1 MQALWRVIKGVWPYR
16 VAAIVGFLCALGV
29 GASYAGGIA
38 TLLPVMKIFISTEG
52 VHGWANQTAVQQRLH
67 LKIVNLSTSVQENA
81 LAVVIA
87 QTTAQTPPPLN
98 TLKTGDRIVS
108 VALVSP
114 QGTILRQTPHWQNML
129 ALLAGSPK
137 GQEVRLSLR
146 TNNGKALPPIRFAM
160 PARPGYMRYFV
171 AVVAAMPQSPLL
183 SLAWV
188 IGVFIIL
195 CIVGSIFRYYQ
206 QYLSMTIAARVVI
219 NLRRR
224 MYNKI
229 VQLPASY
236 MAQHGTSDLT
246 SRLTQD
252 TGALSEGVATLLG
265 KTILEPAKAIGVT
278 VVALW
283 IDWRLCLGT
292 VLVMPIIG
300 IIIRKF
306 AKRMRKASRRGLEQW
321 SGMLTIM
328 SETLTGLR
336 IVKAYCGEGYERRRF
351 TQANRLLYRQQKK
364 MSHYAA
370 MSRPTVE
377 TVAIILGSIPILIAA
392 KFVLQ
397 NSINKDSFFFLMACF
412 AAIFEPLRKLADVNA
427 KLQQANA
434 AATRIFEIID
444 APSEPNYSHQLPHL
458 PRHRRSIEFEHVSF
472 TYPGHAEQV
481 LTNIGFTVQFGQM
494 AAIVGG
500 NGSGKTTLMSLLP
513 RLYTPTSGRII
524 IDGMDTAGVSLAS
537 LRRQMGLVTQET
549 FLFADTIY
557 NNIAYGRR
565 HAPREEVLAA
575 SVKSFAD
582 EFIRSFP
589 DGYDTLVGQGGIR
602 LSGGQRQRIAIARAI
617 LRDPTILIFDE
628 AMSQIDTESEFKIA
642 MALKEFM
649 KNRTSFVIA
658 HRFSTIVSADII
670 ICLDAGK
677 IVGMGRHQELLSSCD
692 AYRQLYNTQFR
703 ELA

>member
-16 VAAIVGFLCALGV
+16 TAAVIGFLCALGV
-29 GASYAGGIA
+29 GVSYASGIA
-38 TLLPVMKIFISTEG
+38 TLLPIMKIFISTEG
-52 VHGWANQTAVQQRLH
+52 VHGWANQSAVQQRLH
-67 LKIVNLSTSVQENA
+67 LKILNLSTSVQENA

-87 QTTAQTPPPLN
+87 QTTPQTPSPLKA
-98 TLKTGDRIVS
+98 LKTGDRIVS
-108 VALVSP
+108 VALLNA
-114 QGTILRQTPHWQNML
+114 QGKITRESPHWQNML
-129 ALLAGSPK
+129 ALLASSPA
-137 GQEVRLSLR
+137 GQQVRLAISS
-146 TNNGKALPPIRFAM
+146 NNNAALPPILLSL
-160 PARPGYMRYFV
+160 PGRPWYMRDFV
-171 AVVAAMPQSPLL
+171 AVVAALPQSPLM

-188 IGVFIIL
+188 IAAFIVL
-195 CIVGSIFRYYQ
+195 CIIGSIFRYYQ
-206 QYLSMTIAARVVI
+206 QFLSMTIAARVVI

-224 MYNKI
+224 MYNRI
-229 VQLPASY
+229 VQLPTSY
-236 MAQHGTSDLT
+236 MTKNGTSDLT

-252 TGALSEGVATLLG
+252 TGALSDGVSTLLG
-265 KTILEPAKAIGVT
+265 KTILEPAKAIGVAIL
-278 VVALW
+278 ALW

-292 VLVMPIIG
+292 VLVMPIIA

-306 AKRMRKASRRGLEQW
+306 AKHMRKASRRGLEQW

-328 SETLTGLR
+328 SETLAGLR
-336 IVKAYCGEGYERRRF
+336 IVKAYSGEGYERRRF
-351 TQANRLLYRQQKK
+351 TQANRLLYKQQKK
-364 MSHYAA
+364 MSHYSA

-392 KFVLQ
+392 KFVLE

-444 APSEPNYSHQLPHL
+444 SPSEPNYSHQLPHL
-458 PRHRRSIEFEHVSF
+458 PRHRRNIAFDRVNF
-472 TYPGHAEQV
+472 TYPGHDQQV
-481 LTNIGFTVQFGQM
+481 LTDISLTIEFGQT

-513 RLYTPTSGRII
+513 RLYTPTSGTIK
-524 IDGMDTAGVSLAS
+524 IDGIDTSGVSLAS

-565 HAPREEVLAA
+565 HASRDEVMTA
-575 SVKSFAD
+575 STKSFAD

-589 DGYDTLVGQGGIR
+589 EGYDTLVGQGGIR

-617 LRDPTILIFDE
+617 LRNPTILIFDE

-658 HRFSTIVSADII
+658 HRFSTIVSADVI
-670 ICLDAGK
+670 ICLDAGQ
-677 IVGMGRHQELLSSCD
+677 IVGMGKHQELLSACET
-692 AYRQLYNTQFR
+692 YRQLYTTQFR
-703 ELA
+703 EVG

>member
-1 MQALWRVIKGVWPYR
+1 MQALWRVLKGVWPYR

-29 GASYAGGIA
+29 GLSYASGIA

-67 LKIVNLSTSVQENA
+67 LKILNLSASVQENA

-87 QTTAQTPPPLN
+87 QTTAQTPKPLWS
-98 TLKTGDRIVS
+98 LKTGDRIIS
-108 VALVSP
+108 VALLNA
-114 QGTILRQTPHWQNML
+114 QGNILRQSPHWQSML
-129 ALLAGSPK
+129 AMLAASPAR
-137 GQEVRLSLR
+137 QPVRLSLS
-146 TNNGKALPPIRFAM
+146 TNSGSALPPIQFTL
-160 PARPGYMRYFV
+160 PGQPRYMRYFV
-171 AVVAAMPQSPLL
+171 AIVAAMPQSPLL
-183 SLAWV
+183 SLVWV
-188 IGVFIIL
+188 IAVFIIL

-236 MAQHGTSDLT
+236 LAQNGTSDLT

-252 TGALSEGVATLLG
+252 TGSLSEGVATLLG
-265 KTILEPAKAIGVT
+265 KTVLEPAKAIGVAI
-278 VVALW
+278 VALW

-292 VLVMPIIG
+292 VLVMPIIA

-306 AKRMRKASRRGLEQW
+306 AKHMRKASRRGLEQW

-328 SETLTGLR
+328 SETLAGLR
-336 IVKAYCGEGYERRRF
+336 IVKAYSGEGYERRRF

-364 MSHYAA
+364 MSHYSA

-458 PRHRRSIEFEHVSF
+458 PRHRQSINFDQIRFS
-472 TYPGHAEQV
+472 YPGHQTQV
-481 LTNIGFTVQFGQM
+481 LTDISFSIPFGQM
-494 AAIVGG
+494 AAIVGS

-524 IDGMDTAGVSLAS
+524 IDGIDTAEVSLAS
-537 LRRQMGLVTQET
+537 LRKQIGLVTQET

-565 HAPREEVLAA
+565 HASRDQVLAA

-589 DGYDTLVGQGGIR
+589 DGYDTIVGQGGIR

-617 LRDPTILIFDE
+617 LRDPTMLIFDE

-642 MALKEFM
+642 LALKEFM
-649 KNRTSFVIA
+649 KDRTSFVIA
-658 HRFSTIVSADII
+658 HRFSTIVSADVI
-670 ICLDAGK
+670 ICMDAGK
-677 IVGMGRHQELLSSCD
+677 IVGMGKHHDLLTACET
-692 AYRQLYNTQFR
+692 YRQLYNTQFR
-703 ELA
+703 EVG

>member
-1 MQALWRVIKGVWPYR
+1 MQALWRVLKGVWPYR
-16 VAAIVGFLCALGV
+16 VAAIAGFLCALGV
-29 GASYAGGIA
+29 GVSYASGIA

-52 VHGWANQTAVQQRLH
+52 VHGWANQTAVEQRLH
-67 LKIVNLSTSVQENA
+67 LKILNLSTSVQENA

-87 QTTAQTPPPLN
+87 RTTPQTPKPLQR
-98 TLKTGDRIVS
+98 LRTGDRIVS
-108 VALVSP
+108 VALLNA
-114 QGTILRQTPHWQNML
+114 QGKVLRQSPHWQSML
-129 ALLAGSPK
+129 AILAGSRSGEP
-137 GQEVRLSLR
+137 VRLALS
-146 TNNGKALPPIRFAM
+146 TNNGTALPPIHFTL
-160 PARPGYMRYFV
+160 PGRPGYMRYFV
-171 AVVAAMPQSPLL
+171 AIVAAMPQSPLL
-183 SLAWV
+183 SLVWV
-188 IGVFIIL
+188 IAVFIGL

-206 QYLSMTIAARVVI
+206 QYLSMTVAARVVI
-219 NLRRR
+219 NVRRR

-236 MAQHGTSDLT
+236 LAQNGTSDLT

-252 TGALSEGVATLLG
+252 TGSLSEGITTLLG
-265 KTILEPAKAIGVT
+265 KTVLEPAKAVGVAI
-278 VVALW
+278 VALW

-292 VLVMPIIG
+292 VLVMPIIAV
-300 IIIRKF
+300 IIRKF
-306 AKRMRKASRRGLEQW
+306 AKHMRKASRRGLEQW

-328 SETLTGLR
+328 SETLAGLR
-336 IVKAYCGEGYERRRF
+336 IVKAYSGEGYERRRF
-351 TQANRLLYRQQKK
+351 THANRLLYRQQKK
-364 MSHYAA
+364 MSHYSA

-444 APSEPNYSHQLPHL
+444 APAEPNYSHKLPHL
-458 PRHRRSIEFEHVSF
+458 PRHRQSIRFEQIRFS
-472 TYPGHAEQV
+472 YPGHESQV
-481 LTNIGFTVQFGQM
+481 LTDVSFAIEFGHM
-494 AAIVGG
+494 AAIVGS

-513 RLYTPTSGRII
+513 RLYTPTAGRIL
-524 IDGMDTAGVSLAS
+524 IDGIDTAEVSLAS
-537 LRRQMGLVTQET
+537 LRKQIGLVTQET

-565 HAPREEVLAA
+565 HATRDQVMKA
-575 SVKSFAD
+575 SVQSFAD

-589 DGYDTLVGQGGIR
+589 DGYDTIVGQGGIR

-658 HRFSTIVSADII
+658 HRFSTIVSADVI
-670 ICLDAGK
+670 ICLDAGR
-677 IVGMGRHQELLSSCD
+677 IVGMGRHQELLTTCET
-692 AYRQLYNTQFR
+692 YRQLYNTQFR
-703 ELA
+703 EVG

>member
-1 MQALWRVIKGVWPYR
+1 MQALWRVMKGVWPYR

-29 GASYAGGIA
+29 GVSYASGIA

-67 LKIVNLSTSVQENA
+67 LKILNLSSSVQENA
-81 LAVVIA
+81 LAIVIT
-87 QTTAQTPPPLN
+87 QTTSQTPGPLRS
-98 TLKTGDRIVS
+98 LKIGDRIVN
-108 VALVSP
+108 VAQLNS
-114 QGTILRQTPHWQNML
+114 QGQVIRQSPHWQNML
-129 ALLAGSPK
+129 ATLASGPV
-137 GQEVRLSLR
+137 GTRVRLSISA
-146 TNNGKALPPIRFAM
+146 NNGAALAPVDLTL
-160 PARPGYMRYFV
+160 PGRHWYMRDFV
-171 AVVAAMPQSPLL
+171 TIVAAMPQDPLMCL
-183 SLAWV
+183 VWV
-188 IGVFIIL
+188 VVVFIIL

-206 QYLSMTIAARVVI
+206 QYLSMTVAARMVI

-252 TGALSEGVATLLG
+252 TGALTDGVATLLG
-265 KTILEPAKAIGVT
+265 KTILEPAKALGVAM
-278 VVALW
+278 VALW

-292 VLVMPIIG
+292 VLVMPVIAV
-300 IIIRKF
+300 IIRKF
-306 AKRMRKASRRGLEQW
+306 AKHMRKASRRGLEQW

-328 SETLTGLR
+328 SETLSGLR
-336 IVKAYCGEGYERRRF
+336 IVKAYSGEGYERRRF
-351 TQANRLLYRQQKK
+351 TQANRLLYKQQRK
-364 MSHYAA
+364 MGHYSA
-370 MSRPTVE
+370 MSRPTIE
-377 TVAIILGSIPILIAA
+377 TVAVILGSIPILIAA

-397 NSINKDSFFFLMACF
+397 DSINKDSFFFLMACF

-458 PRHRRSIEFEHVSF
+458 PRHAHGVEFDHIHFS
-472 TYPGHAEQV
+472 YPGHEQQV
-481 LTNIGFTVQFGQM
+481 LTDVSFSIPFGQM
-494 AAIVGG
+494 AAIVGS
-500 NGSGKTTLMSLLP
+500 NGSGKTTLMALLP
-513 RLYTPTSGRII
+513 RLYVPTRGRIL
-524 IDGMDTAGVSLAS
+524 IDGIDTAGVSLAS
-537 LRRQMGLVTQET
+537 LRKQIGLVTQET

-565 HAPREEVLAA
+565 HASRDDVMAA
-575 SVKSFAD
+575 SKKSFAD

-589 DGYDTLVGQGGIR
+589 EGYDTMVGQGGIR

-642 MALKEFM
+642 LALKEFM
-649 KNRTSFVIA
+649 RNRTSFIIA
-658 HRFSTIVSADII
+658 HHFSTIVSADVI
-670 ICLDAGK
+670 ICLEAGQ
-677 IVGMGRHQELLSSCD
+677 IVGMGKHNDLLAAC
-692 AYRQLYNTQFR
+692 ATYRQLYNTQFR
-703 ELA
+703 EVG

>member
-1 MQALWRVIKGVWPYR
+1 MQALWRVLKGVWPYR

-29 GASYAGGIA
+29 GLSYAGGIA

-67 LKIVNLSTSVQENA
+67 LKILNLSTSVQENA

-87 QTTAQTPPPLN
+87 QTTAQTPKPLRS
-98 TLKTGDRIVS
+98 LKTGDRIIS
-108 VALVSP
+108 VALLNA
-114 QGTILRQTPHWQNML
+114 QGNILRQSPHWQSML
-129 ALLAGSPK
+129 AMLAASPAR
-137 GQEVRLSLR
+137 QPVRLSLS
-146 TNNGKALPPIRFAM
+146 TNNGAALPPIQFTL
-160 PARPGYMRYFV
+160 PGQPRYMRYFV
-171 AVVAAMPQSPLL
+171 AIVAAMPQSPLL
-183 SLAWV
+183 SLVWV
-188 IGVFIIL
+188 IAVFIIL

-236 MAQHGTSDLT
+236 LAQNGTSDLT

-252 TGALSEGVATLLG
+252 TGSLSEGVATLLG
-265 KTILEPAKAIGVT
+265 KTVLEPAKAIGVAI
-278 VVALW
+278 VALW

-292 VLVMPIIG
+292 VLVMPIIA

-306 AKRMRKASRRGLEQW
+306 AKHMRKASRRGLEQW

-328 SETLTGLR
+328 SETLAGLR
-336 IVKAYCGEGYERRRF
+336 IVKAYSGEGYERRRF

-364 MSHYAA
+364 MSHYSA

-458 PRHRRSIEFEHVSF
+458 PRHRQSINFDQISF
-472 TYPGHAEQV
+472 SYPGHQTQV
-481 LTNIGFTVQFGQM
+481 LTDISFTIQFGQM
-494 AAIVGG
+494 AAIVGS

-513 RLYTPTSGRII
+513 RLYTPASGRII
-524 IDGMDTAGVSLAS
+524 IDSVDTAEVSLAS
-537 LRRQMGLVTQET
+537 LRKQIGLVTQET

-565 HAPREEVLAA
+565 HATRDQVLAA

-582 EFIRSFP
+582 DFIRSFP
-589 DGYDTLVGQGGIR
+589 DGYDTIVGQGGIR

-617 LRDPTILIFDE
+617 LRDPTMLIFDE

-649 KNRTSFVIA
+649 KDRTSFVIA
-658 HRFSTIVSADII
+658 HRFSTIVSADVI
-670 ICLDAGK
+670 ICMDAGK
-677 IVGMGRHQELLSSCD
+677 IVGMGKHHELLTTCET
-692 AYRQLYNTQFR
+692 YRQLYNTQFR
-703 ELA
+703 EVG

>member
-1 MQALWRVIKGVWPYR
+1 MEALWRVIKGVWPYR
-16 VAAIVGFLCALGV
+16 VAAVVGFICALGV
-29 GASYAGGIA
+29 GVSYASGIA

-52 VHGWANQTAVQQRLH
+52 VHGWANQTAVQQRLN
-67 LKIVNLSTSVQENA
+67 LRVLNLSSSVQENA
-81 LAVVIA
+81 LAIVIMR
-87 QTTAQTPPPLN
+87 TTPQTPQPLRS
-98 TLKTGDRIVS
+98 LKTGDRIVS
-108 VALVSP
+108 VAELNA
-114 QGTILRQTPHWQNML
+114 QGQRIKQSPHWQNML
-129 ALLAGSPK
+129 SMLASAPA
-137 GQEVRLSLR
+137 GQRVRLAISS
-146 TNNGKALPPIRFAM
+146 NNGTSPAPMILTL
-160 PARPGYMRYFV
+160 PARPWYMRDFV
-171 AVVAAMPQSPLL
+171 STVGALPQDPLMSLVWVV
-183 SLAWV
+183 V
-188 IGVFIIL
+188 VFIIL

-206 QYLSMTIAARVVI
+206 QYLAMTIAARVVI
-219 NLRRR
+219 NLRRK

-236 MAQHGTSDLT
+236 MAQNGTSDLT

-252 TGALSEGVATLLG
+252 TGSLSEGVTTLLG
-265 KTILEPAKAIGVT
+265 KTILEPCKAIGVAM
-278 VVALW
+278 VALW

-292 VLVMPIIG
+292 VLVMPVIG

-306 AKRMRKASRRGLEQW
+306 AKHLRKASRRGLEQW

-336 IVKAYCGEGYERRRF
+336 IVKAYSGEGYERRRF

-364 MSHYAA
+364 MSHYSA

-377 TVAIILGSIPILIAA
+377 TVAVILGSIPILIAA

-397 NSINKDSFFFLMACF
+397 DSINKDSFFFLMACF

-427 KLQQANA
+427 KLQQTNA

-444 APSEPNYSHQLPHL
+444 SPAEPNYSHELAHL
-458 PRHRRSIEFEHVSF
+458 PRHKDRIEFDRVSF
-472 TYPGHAEQV
+472 TYPGHEQRV
-481 LTNIGFTVQFGQM
+481 LTDISFTVKFGQM

-500 NGSGKTTLMSLLP
+500 NGSGKTTMMSLLP
-513 RLYTPTSGRII
+513 RLYVPTSGHIL
-524 IDGMDTAGVSLAS
+524 IDGIDTQNVSLAS
-537 LRRQMGLVTQET
+537 LRKQIGLVTQET

-557 NNIAYGRR
+557 SNIAYGRR
-565 HAPREEVLAA
+565 HASRDEVMAA
-575 SVKSFAD
+575 SIKSYAD

-589 DGYDTLVGQGGIR
+589 DGYNTVVGQGGIR
-602 LSGGQRQRIAIARAI
+602 LSGGQRQRLAIARAI

-649 KNRTSFVIA
+649 QNRTTFVIA
-658 HRFSTIVSADII
+658 HRFSTIVSADVIL
-670 ICLDAGK
+670 CLDAGK
-677 IVGMGRHQELLSSCD
+677 IAGMGKHHELLAACE

-703 ELA
+703 EVG

>member
-1 MQALWRVIKGVWPYR
+1 MQALWRVMKGVWPYR
-16 VAAIVGFLCALGV
+16 LAVMVGFLCALGV
-29 GASYAGGIA
+29 GLSYASGIA

-67 LKIVNLSTSVQENA
+67 LRVLNLSSSVQENA
-81 LAVVIA
+81 LAIVIA
-87 QTTAQTPPPLN
+87 GTTTRTPQPLRA
-98 TLKTGDRIVS
+98 LKTGDRIVS
-108 VALVSP
+108 VAQLNGQGHIIRQSQHWQTMLLMLASAPHGTRVKLNISSN
-114 QGTILRQTPHWQNML
+114 QGTPL
-129 ALLAGSPK
+129 APM
-137 GQEVRLSLR
+137 VV
-146 TNNGKALPPIRFAM
+146 ALPPRSWYT
-160 PARPGYMRYFV
+160 RDFV
-171 AVVAAMPQSPLL
+171 TIVQALPLNPLL
-183 SLAWV
+183 SLIWV
-188 IGVFIIL
+188 VVVFIIL

-252 TGALSEGVATLLG
+252 TGSLSDGVATMLG
-265 KTILEPAKAIGVT
+265 KTILEPAKALGVAG
-278 VVALW
+278 VALW

-292 VLVMPIIG
+292 VLIMPIIG
-300 IIIRKF
+300 VIIRKF
-306 AKRMRKASRRGLEQW
+306 AKHMRKASRRGLEQW
-321 SGMLTIM
+321 SDMLTVM
-328 SETLTGLR
+328 SETLAGLR
-336 IVKAYCGEGYERRRF
+336 IVKAYSGEGYERRRF
-351 TQANRLLYRQQKK
+351 TQANRLLYKQQRK
-364 MSHYAA
+364 MSHYSA

-377 TVAIILGSIPILIAA
+377 TVAVILGCIPILIAA

-397 NSINKDSFFFLMACF
+397 DSINKESFFFLMACF

-427 KLQQANA
+427 KFQQANA

-444 APSEPNYSHQLPHL
+444 APSEPNYSHQLKHL
-458 PRHRRSIEFEHVSF
+458 PRHHQRIEFDQVNF
-472 TYPGHAEQV
+472 TYPGHAQQV
-481 LTNIGFTVQFGQM
+481 LTDISLVVPFGQM
-494 AAIVGG
+494 TAIVGG

-513 RLYTPTSGRII
+513 RLYVPTKGRIMVDDI
-524 IDGMDTAGVSLAS
+524 DTAAVSLTS
-537 LRRQMGLVTQET
+537 LRKQIGLVTQET

-565 HAPREEVLAA
+565 HAARDEVLAA
-575 SVKSFAD
+575 SVKSYAD

-589 DGYDTLVGQGGIR
+589 EGYDTRVGQAGIR

-617 LRDPTILIFDE
+617 LRDPPILIFDE

-658 HRFSTIVSADII
+658 HHFSTIVSADVI

-677 IVGMGRHQELLSSCD
+677 IVGLGKHHELLAGC
-692 AYRQLYNTQFR
+692 ATYRQLYNTQFR
-703 ELA
+703 EVG